1 MVQAD
6 PPADAANAAAGQPAP
21 RAASGAQAA
30 PVPVKPGQWALPKPA
45 GICAVSGA
53 AIGPGDKFMAGIR
66 ETAAG
71 IERIDV
77 LMDHWSQVDQSGLLA
92 SWQTVMPRTEEKK
105 KLLVDDEVLCT
116 LFERLADATEPA
128 KMNFRFVLGLILM
141 RKRLVLYDQTRH
153 EEGRDIWV
161 VRMKGRQDTLEL
173 VDLKLNA
180 EQTMEVSQQM
190 GQILNEEL

>member
-1 MVQAD
+1 MSQAATPAD
-6 PPADAANAAAGQPAP
+6 PANIGKPASPAATT
-21 RAASGAQAA
+21 ASA
-30 PVPVKPGQWALPKPA
+30 KPGQWVVPKPA
-45 GICAVSGA
+45 GVCAVSGKVIA
-53 AIGPGDKFMAGIR
+53 PAEKFMAGIR
-66 ETAAG
+66 ETPVG

-77 LMDHWSQVDQSGLLA
+77 AMDHWEAADKTDLLA
-92 SWQTVMPRTEEKK
+92 SWHTAMPRPEEKK

-141 RKRLVLYDQTRH
+141 RKRQVIYDQTRH

-161 VRMKGRQDTLEL
+161 VRMKGRQDLLEL
-173 VDLKLNA
+173 IDPKLNA

>member
-1 MVQAD
+1 
-6 PPADAANAAAGQPAP
+6 
-21 RAASGAQAA
+21 
-30 PVPVKPGQWALPKPA
+30 
-45 GICAVSGA
+45 
-53 AIGPGDKFMAGIR
+53 MAGVR
-66 ETAAG
+66 ETLAG

-77 LMDHWSQVDQSGLLA
+77 SLGCWDQADKTDLLA
-92 SWQTVMPRTEEKK
+92 SWQSVMPRAEEKR

-128 KMNFRFVLGLILM
+128 KQNFRFVLGLILM
-141 RKRLVLYDQTRH
+141 RKRMVIYDQTRR

-173 VDLKLNA
+173 IDPKLNA
-180 EQTMEVSQQM
+180 EQTLEVSQQM

>member
-1 MVQAD
+1 MSQ
-6 PPADAANAAAGQPAP
+6 
-21 RAASGAQAA
+21 AASPAESPPPQAA
-30 PVPVKPGQWALPKPA
+30 TTATQVAGAPTKPGQWIVPKPA
-45 GICAVSGA
+45 GVCAVSGR
-53 AIGPGDKFMAGIR
+53 AIAPGEKFMAGVR
-66 ETAAG
+66 ETVAG

-77 LMDHWSQVDQSGLLA
+77 SLDCWDQADKRDLLA
-92 SWQTVMPRTEEKK
+92 SWHTVMPRVEEKK
-105 KLLVDDEVLCT
+105 KLLVNDEVLCT

-141 RKRLVLYDQTRH
+141 RKRQVIYDQTRR
-153 EEGRDIWV
+153 EDGRDIWV

-173 VDLKLNA
+173 IDPKLNA